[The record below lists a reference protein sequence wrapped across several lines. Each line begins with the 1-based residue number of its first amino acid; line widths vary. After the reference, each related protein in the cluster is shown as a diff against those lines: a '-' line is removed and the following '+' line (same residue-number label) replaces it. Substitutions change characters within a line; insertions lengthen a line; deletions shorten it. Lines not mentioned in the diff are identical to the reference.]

1 MLGCLLLRLS
11 GRKSYIINA
20 SVSPLHSGLIV
31 RVLLSALFLFYIFA
45 AAPQVQA
52 RLLMGEVQHMESIEP
67 VPDNLRPGNT
77 FSKESIPGLGYT
89 GNTWYKI
96 PEWLAGIWHKESQ
109 TDYFLYN
116 YSSNSMDSSVR
127 KQTAISDGRWGMQK
141 DDSGNVWQ
149 YDPLPYTQTIDAGA
163 QSIVQVVRVC
173 EPIEL
178 DGRRFAKRSVVT
190 EIRTDKATGKILATQ
205 TGELISYFIPQ
216 SDNLIKRET
225 SSKVFDSNG
234 QPILL
239 GRSYSYENRL
249 TWFQAQ
255 DFYLGKDMRAL
266 FKQFLKMTGAISCLF
281 EPWNVKKI

>member
-1 MLGCLLLRLS
+1 MRP
-11 GRKSYIINA
+11 
-20 SVSPLHSGLIV
+20 VSPLHSGHIV
-31 RVLLSALFLFYIFA
+31 RVLLSALFLFFILA
-45 AAPQVQA
+45 AAPQVHA
-52 RLLMGEVQHMESIEP
+52 RLLVGEVQHMESVEP
-67 VPDNLRPGNT
+67 VPDNLRPGST
-77 FSKESIPGLGYT
+77 FSKDSVPGLGYT

-109 TDYFLYN
+109 TDYYV
-116 YSSNSMDSSVR
+116 YSYANNSMDSSVH
-127 KQTAISDGRWGMQK
+127 KQVARSDGRWGMQK

-149 YDPLPYTQTIDAGA
+149 YDPLPYTQTIDAGT

-190 EIRTDKATGKILATQ
+190 EIRTDKATAKIVSVQ
-205 TGELISYFIPQ
+205 TGEEISYFIPQ
-216 SDNLIKRET
+216 SDNLVKRET

-249 TWFQAQ
+249 TWFQEQ
-255 DFYLGKDMRAL
+255 DFYLGKDMRVL
-266 FKQFLKMTGAISCLF
+266 FKQFLKMSGLTACL
-281 EPWNVKKI
+281 PGS